1 MPSFSSDDLIAAAS
15 KVVGAFTCS
24 EDAEAGSVASALITI
39 SGQVFTGICV
49 DTRCSLGHCAES
61 SAISEMLKAR
71 ETQIAGIVAINGR
84 GEISP
89 PCGRCRELI
98 RQVAPEN
105 WNTGVVVSREQIVS
119 LADLMPFSRPSGTTS
134 ELTATGP

>member
-1 MPSFSSDDLIAAAS
+1 MTAVSDDDLIAAAL
-15 KVVGAFTCS
+15 KVVGDFACS
-24 EDAEAGSVASALITI
+24 ADASAGSVAAALVTA
-39 SGQVFTGICV
+39 SGDVFTGICI

-71 ETQIAGIVAINGR
+71 QTRIARIVAVNGS
-84 GEISP
+84 GEIYA

-105 WNTGVVVSREQIVS
+105 WNTGVIVARGRVVS
-119 LADLMPFSRPSGTTS
+119 LAELMPFSSAS
-134 ELTATGP
+134 DAA

>member
-1 MPSFSSDDLIAAAS
+1 MPGFSSDDLIAAAME
-15 KVVGAFTCS
+15 VVGAFACS
-24 EDAEAGSVASALITI
+24 EDAEAGSVASALITT

-71 ETQIAGIVAINGR
+71 ETRIAGIVAVNSR
-84 GEISP
+84 GEIYP

-105 WNTGVVVSREQIVS
+105 WHTGVVVSREEIVP
-119 LADLMPFSRPSGTTS
+119 LAGLMPFCEPSAS
-134 ELTATGP
+134 VLPVS

>member
-1 MPSFSSDDLIAAAS
+1 MTGISHDDLIAAALE
-15 KVVGAFTCS
+15 VVGDFACS
-24 EDAEAGSVASALITI
+24 ADASAGSVASALVTA
-39 SGQVFTGICV
+39 SGHVFTGICV

-71 ETQIAGIVAINGR
+71 QTRIAGIVAVNGV
-84 GEISP
+84 GDVYA

-105 WNTGVVVSREQIVS
+105 WNASVIVARGKVVS
-119 LADLMPFSRPSGTTS
+119 LADLMPFSA
-134 ELTATGP
+134 ATDAVPA